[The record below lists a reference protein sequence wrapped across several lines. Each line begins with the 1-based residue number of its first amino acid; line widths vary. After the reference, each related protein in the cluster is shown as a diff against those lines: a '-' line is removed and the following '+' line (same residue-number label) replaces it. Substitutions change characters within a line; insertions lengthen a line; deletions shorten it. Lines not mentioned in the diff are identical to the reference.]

1 MNVWD
6 VILIVLILG
15 YCAYVLLSK
24 KKHGCSGN
32 CSQCGGCG
40 QKR

>member
-1 MNVWD
+1 MNALD
-6 VILIVLILG
+6 VILVVMIVG

-32 CSQCGGCG
+32 CSQCSGCER
-40 QKR
+40 KK